1 MKLIYTRELETA
13 LADESE
19 LNFDQSFVQFNGKK
33 RSYAKS
39 SSWFEFKCWILNA
52 ASLNS

>member
-1 MKLIYTRELETA
+1 MKLIYMRELETA

-33 RSYAKS
+33 RRYAKS
-39 SSWFEFKCWILNA
+39 SSWFEFKCWILNT